1 MRHILIL
8 ILVFLTLSL
17 SACGRMNAPVA
28 PKDSIYP
35 RTYY

>member
-1 MRHILIL
+1 MKRILIL
-8 ILVFLTLSL
+8 TLVLLSLSL

-28 PKDSIYP
+28 PKDSVYP